1 MTTEFQ
7 AAEID
12 TVELSAETV
21 RVLVLHESALQHSCS
36 SETPTCSFD
45 PYNSA
50 ITIDP
55 KPRKSLDDMRRLSET
70 IKRARARRT
79 EQDLPKG

>member
-7 AAEID
+7 AAETD

-21 RVLVLHESALQHSCS
+21 RVLVLHESALQRSCS
-36 SETPTCSFD
+36 SETPACSFD

-50 ITIDP
+50 IRALPIAP

-70 IKRARARRT
+70 IKRNRHRS
-79 EQDLPKG
+79 